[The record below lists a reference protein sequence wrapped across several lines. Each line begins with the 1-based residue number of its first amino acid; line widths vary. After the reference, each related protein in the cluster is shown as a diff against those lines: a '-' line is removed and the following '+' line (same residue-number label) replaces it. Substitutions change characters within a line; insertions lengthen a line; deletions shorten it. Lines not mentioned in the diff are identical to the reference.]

1 MSDERKDFIEKYEKS
16 FRSALKL
23 EPIMLKYFDKT
34 YGEYLYKVSTSRKN
48 VFWASEDYRAEKINF
63 VFVFELEYNDKV
75 YELRTKIWEDFNNM
89 FNFNPAIYGCPID
102 IDFLKLK
109 IERV

>member
-34 YGEYLYKVSTSRKN
+34 YGE
-48 VFWASEDYRAEKINF
+48 
-63 VFVFELEYNDKV
+63 
-75 YELRTKIWEDFNNM
+75 
-89 FNFNPAIYGCPID
+89 
-102 IDFLKLK
+102 
-109 IERV
+109 

>member
-16 FRSALKL
+16 FRTALKL

-34 YGEYLYKVSTSRKN
+34 YGEYLYKVSTSQKN
-48 VFWASEDYRAEKINF
+48 VFWGIEHYSAKKINF

-75 YELRTKIWEDFNNM
+75 YELRTKIWEDFNNV
-89 FNFNPAIYGCPID
+89 FNFYPEMYGCPID

-109 IERV
+109 IERA